1 MIKLVTSFFLIIF
14 LVSCKIQQTDQILDI
29 IPDKETIKKAV
40 KIPEKKVLKKSTDEL
55 NQKKSNLIK
64 YHIGDPYFIEG
75 VEYIPEE
82 NYNYDE
88 IGLASFYGKELH
100 KRKTINNDFNNV
112 TELLGRHKTLPIPSI
127 VKVTNLDNG
136 LSLTIK
142 INDRHDDNS
151 SLIQV
156 SRKTAQ
162 LLRFYKDK
170 ITKVRIEVL
179 SDPSKQMKIVTQS
192 MNEINFNDT
201 IDSKDLTI
209 CAGPPGSGKT
219 FVAVHY
225 ALRALT
231 DKNSSYDGIIITKP
245 LVEAN
250 GEKLGFLPGDI
261 SEKTEPFMMSY
272 YYNMEQ
278 VIGKHRLDG
287 LLGSGTIQVVPMAYM
302 RGITFDRKIVILDE
316 GQNASPEQIKMFL
329 TRIGAYSKYII
340 CGDLNQTDV
349 KGTNG
354 LADAVHRFYDMDE
367 VGICSFD
374 KADIVR
380 HNLIGKLLDRYE
392 HEDSINV
399 FARMNMEAQKNSL
412 EAQRA

>member
-29 IPDKETIKKAV
+29 LPDKETIKKAV
-40 KIPEKKVLKKSTDEL
+40 KIPENKVLKKSTNEL

-75 VEYIPEE
+75 VEYFPEE

-112 TELLGRHKTLPIPSI
+112 TELLGRHKTLPVPSI

-170 ITKVRIEVL
+170 IAKVRIEIL

-192 MNEINFNDT
+192 MNDINFNDT
-201 IDSKDLTI
+201 IDAAPTESVSISNIDSTNIESNKNEIIDEPIEIGFEEVSDKDFLLKVYEFQSYNEAKSIFTEFNLKYKFVI
-209 CAGPPGSGKT
+209 QKEEEFYSLIVGP
-219 FVAVHY
+219 
-225 ALRALT
+225 LNN
-231 DKNSSYDGIIITKP
+231 D
-245 LVEAN
+245 EAN
-250 GEKLGFLPGDI
+250 KLVLSFI
-261 SEKTEPFMMSY
+261 SKGYKKTEF
-272 YYNMEQ
+272 
-278 VIGKHRLDG
+278 
-287 LLGSGTIQVVPMAYM
+287 
-302 RGITFDRKIVILDE
+302 ILD
-316 GQNASPEQIKMFL
+316 
-329 TRIGAYSKYII
+329 
-340 CGDLNQTDV
+340 
-349 KGTNG
+349 
-354 LADAVHRFYDMDE
+354 
-367 VGICSFD
+367 
-374 KADIVR
+374 
-380 HNLIGKLLDRYE
+380 
-392 HEDSINV
+392 
-399 FARMNMEAQKNSL
+399 
-412 EAQRA
+412 

>member
-29 IPDKETIKKAV
+29 LPHKETIKKAV
-40 KIPEKKVLKKSTDEL
+40 KISENKVLKKSTNEL

-75 VEYIPEE
+75 VEYFPEE

-112 TELLGRHKTLPIPSI
+112 TELLGRHKTLPVPSI

-136 LSLTIK
+136 LSITIK

-170 ITKVRIEVL
+170 IAKVRIEIL

-201 IDSKDLTI
+201 IDSAPTESVSISNIDSTNIESNKNEIIDEPIEIGFEEVSDKDFLLKVYEFQSYNEAKSIFTEFNLKYKFVI
-209 CAGPPGSGKT
+209 QKEEEFYSLIVGP
-219 FVAVHY
+219 
-225 ALRALT
+225 LNN
-231 DKNSSYDGIIITKP
+231 D
-245 LVEAN
+245 EAN
-250 GEKLGFLPGDI
+250 KLVLSFI
-261 SEKTEPFMMSY
+261 SKGYKKTEF
-272 YYNMEQ
+272 
-278 VIGKHRLDG
+278 
-287 LLGSGTIQVVPMAYM
+287 
-302 RGITFDRKIVILDE
+302 ILE
-316 GQNASPEQIKMFL
+316 
-329 TRIGAYSKYII
+329 
-340 CGDLNQTDV
+340 
-349 KGTNG
+349 
-354 LADAVHRFYDMDE
+354 
-367 VGICSFD
+367 
-374 KADIVR
+374 
-380 HNLIGKLLDRYE
+380 
-392 HEDSINV
+392 
-399 FARMNMEAQKNSL
+399 
-412 EAQRA
+412 

>member
-29 IPDKETIKKAV
+29 LPDKETIKKAV
-40 KIPEKKVLKKSTDEL
+40 KIPENKVLKKSTNEL

-75 VEYIPEE
+75 VKYIPEE
-82 NYNYDE
+82 NYDYDE

-112 TELLGRHKTLPIPSI
+112 TELLGRHKTLPVPSI

-170 ITKVRIEVL
+170 IAKVRSEVL

-201 IDSKDLTI
+201 IDSAPTESVSISNIDSTNIESNKNEIIDEPIEIGFEEVSDKDFLLKVYEFQSYNEAKSIFTEF
-209 CAGPPGSGKT
+209 KLKYK
-219 FVAVHY
+219 FVIQKEEEFYSLIVC
-225 ALRALT
+225 LL
-231 DKNSSYDGIIITKP
+231 NN
-245 LVEAN
+245 VEAN
-250 GEKLGFLPGDI
+250 KLVLSFI
-261 SEKTEPFMMSY
+261 SKGYKKTEF
-272 YYNMEQ
+272 
-278 VIGKHRLDG
+278 
-287 LLGSGTIQVVPMAYM
+287 
-302 RGITFDRKIVILDE
+302 ILE
-316 GQNASPEQIKMFL
+316 
-329 TRIGAYSKYII
+329 
-340 CGDLNQTDV
+340 
-349 KGTNG
+349 
-354 LADAVHRFYDMDE
+354 
-367 VGICSFD
+367 
-374 KADIVR
+374 
-380 HNLIGKLLDRYE
+380 
-392 HEDSINV
+392 
-399 FARMNMEAQKNSL
+399 
-412 EAQRA
+412 

>member
-29 IPDKETIKKAV
+29 LPDKETIKKAV
-40 KIPEKKVLKKSTDEL
+40 KIPENKVLKKSTNEL

-75 VEYIPEE
+75 VKYIPEE
-82 NYNYDE
+82 NYDYDE

-112 TELLGRHKTLPIPSI
+112 TELLGRHKTLPVPSI

-170 ITKVRIEVL
+170 IAKVRIEIL

-201 IDSKDLTI
+201 IDSAPTESVSISNIDSTNIESNKNEIIDEPIEIGFEEVSDKDFLLKVYEFQSYNEAKSIFTEFNLKYKFVI
-209 CAGPPGSGKT
+209 QKEEEFYSLIVGP
-219 FVAVHY
+219 
-225 ALRALT
+225 LNN
-231 DKNSSYDGIIITKP
+231 D
-245 LVEAN
+245 EAN
-250 GEKLGFLPGDI
+250 KLVLSFI
-261 SEKTEPFMMSY
+261 SKGYKKTEF
-272 YYNMEQ
+272 
-278 VIGKHRLDG
+278 
-287 LLGSGTIQVVPMAYM
+287 
-302 RGITFDRKIVILDE
+302 ILE
-316 GQNASPEQIKMFL
+316 
-329 TRIGAYSKYII
+329 
-340 CGDLNQTDV
+340 
-349 KGTNG
+349 
-354 LADAVHRFYDMDE
+354 
-367 VGICSFD
+367 
-374 KADIVR
+374 
-380 HNLIGKLLDRYE
+380 
-392 HEDSINV
+392 
-399 FARMNMEAQKNSL
+399 
-412 EAQRA
+412 

>member
-29 IPDKETIKKAV
+29 LPDKETIKKAV
-40 KIPEKKVLKKSTDEL
+40 KIPENKVLKKSTNPL

-75 VEYIPEE
+75 VEYTPEE

-112 TELLGRHKTLPIPSI
+112 TELLGRHKTLPVPSI

-170 ITKVRIEVL
+170 IAKVRIEIL

-201 IDSKDLTI
+201 IDSAPTESVSISNIDSTNIESNKNEIIDEPIEIGFEEVSDKDFLLKVYEFQSYNEAKSIFTEFNLKYKFVI
-209 CAGPPGSGKT
+209 QKEEEFYSLIVGP
-219 FVAVHY
+219 
-225 ALRALT
+225 LNN
-231 DKNSSYDGIIITKP
+231 D
-245 LVEAN
+245 EAN
-250 GEKLGFLPGDI
+250 KLVLSFI
-261 SEKTEPFMMSY
+261 SKGYKKTEF
-272 YYNMEQ
+272 
-278 VIGKHRLDG
+278 
-287 LLGSGTIQVVPMAYM
+287 
-302 RGITFDRKIVILDE
+302 ILE
-316 GQNASPEQIKMFL
+316 
-329 TRIGAYSKYII
+329 
-340 CGDLNQTDV
+340 
-349 KGTNG
+349 
-354 LADAVHRFYDMDE
+354 
-367 VGICSFD
+367 
-374 KADIVR
+374 
-380 HNLIGKLLDRYE
+380 
-392 HEDSINV
+392 
-399 FARMNMEAQKNSL
+399 
-412 EAQRA
+412 

>member
-29 IPDKETIKKAV
+29 LPDKETIKKAV
-40 KIPEKKVLKKSTDEL
+40 KIPENKILKKSTNEL

-64 YHIGDPYFIEG
+64 YYIGDPYFIEG

-112 TELLGRHKTLPIPSI
+112 TELLGRHKTLPVPSI

-162 LLRFYKDK
+162 LLKFYKDK
-170 ITKVRIEVL
+170 IAKVRIEIL

-201 IDSKDLTI
+201 IDSAPTESVSISNIDSTNIESNKNEIIDEPIEIGFEEVSNKDFLLKVYEFQSYNEAKSIFTEFNLKYKFVI
-209 CAGPPGSGKT
+209 QKEKEFYSLIVGP
-219 FVAVHY
+219 
-225 ALRALT
+225 LNN
-231 DKNSSYDGIIITKP
+231 D
-245 LVEAN
+245 EAN
-250 GEKLGFLPGDI
+250 KLVLSFI
-261 SEKTEPFMMSY
+261 SKGYKKTEF
-272 YYNMEQ
+272 
-278 VIGKHRLDG
+278 
-287 LLGSGTIQVVPMAYM
+287 
-302 RGITFDRKIVILDE
+302 ILE
-316 GQNASPEQIKMFL
+316 
-329 TRIGAYSKYII
+329 
-340 CGDLNQTDV
+340 
-349 KGTNG
+349 
-354 LADAVHRFYDMDE
+354 
-367 VGICSFD
+367 
-374 KADIVR
+374 
-380 HNLIGKLLDRYE
+380 
-392 HEDSINV
+392 
-399 FARMNMEAQKNSL
+399 
-412 EAQRA
+412 

>member
-14 LVSCKIQQTDQILDI
+14 IVSCKIQQTDQILDI
-29 IPDKETIKKAV
+29 LPDKETIKKAV
-40 KIPEKKVLKKSTDEL
+40 KIPENKILKKSTNEL

-75 VEYIPEE
+75 VEYTPEE

-112 TELLGRHKTLPIPSI
+112 TELLGRHKTLPVPSI

-170 ITKVRIEVL
+170 IAKVRIVVL

-192 MNEINFNDT
+192 MNEIIFNDT
-201 IDSKDLTI
+201 IDSAPTESVSISNIDSTNIESNKNEIIDEPIEIGFEEVSDKDFLLKVYEFQSYNEAKSIFTEFNLKYKFVI
-209 CAGPPGSGKT
+209 QKEEEFYSLIVGP
-219 FVAVHY
+219 
-225 ALRALT
+225 LNN
-231 DKNSSYDGIIITKP
+231 D
-245 LVEAN
+245 EAN
-250 GEKLGFLPGDI
+250 KLVLSFI
-261 SEKTEPFMMSY
+261 SKGYKKTEF
-272 YYNMEQ
+272 
-278 VIGKHRLDG
+278 
-287 LLGSGTIQVVPMAYM
+287 
-302 RGITFDRKIVILDE
+302 ILE
-316 GQNASPEQIKMFL
+316 
-329 TRIGAYSKYII
+329 
-340 CGDLNQTDV
+340 
-349 KGTNG
+349 
-354 LADAVHRFYDMDE
+354 
-367 VGICSFD
+367 
-374 KADIVR
+374 
-380 HNLIGKLLDRYE
+380 
-392 HEDSINV
+392 
-399 FARMNMEAQKNSL
+399 
-412 EAQRA
+412 

>member
-29 IPDKETIKKAV
+29 LPDKETIKKAV
-40 KIPEKKVLKKSTDEL
+40 KIPENKILKKSTNEL
-55 NQKKSNLIK
+55 NQKKSHLIK
-64 YHIGDPYFIEG
+64 YHIGDAYFIEG

-112 TELLGRHKTLPIPSI
+112 TELLGRHKTLPVPSI

-170 ITKVRIEVL
+170 IAKVRIEVL

-201 IDSKDLTI
+201 IDSAPTESVSISNIDITNIESNKNEIIDEPIEIGFEEVSAKDFLLKVYEFQSYNEAKSIFTEFNLKYKFLI
-209 CAGPPGSGKT
+209 QKEEEFYSLIVGP
-219 FVAVHY
+219 
-225 ALRALT
+225 L
-231 DKNSSYDGIIITKP
+231 NN
-245 LVEAN
+245 VEAN
-250 GEKLGFLPGDI
+250 KLVLSFI
-261 SEKTEPFMMSY
+261 SKGYKKTEF
-272 YYNMEQ
+272 
-278 VIGKHRLDG
+278 
-287 LLGSGTIQVVPMAYM
+287 
-302 RGITFDRKIVILDE
+302 ILE
-316 GQNASPEQIKMFL
+316 
-329 TRIGAYSKYII
+329 
-340 CGDLNQTDV
+340 
-349 KGTNG
+349 
-354 LADAVHRFYDMDE
+354 
-367 VGICSFD
+367 
-374 KADIVR
+374 
-380 HNLIGKLLDRYE
+380 
-392 HEDSINV
+392 
-399 FARMNMEAQKNSL
+399 
-412 EAQRA
+412 

>member
-14 LVSCKIQQTDQILDI
+14 LASCKIQQTDQILDI
-29 IPDKETIKKAV
+29 LPYKETIKKAV
-40 KIPEKKVLKKSTDEL
+40 KIPENKVLKKSTNEL
-55 NQKKSNLIK
+55 YQKKSNLIK

-75 VEYIPEE
+75 VKYIPEE

-112 TELLGRHKTLPIPSI
+112 TELLGRHKTLPVPSI

-170 ITKVRIEVL
+170 IAKVRIEIL

-201 IDSKDLTI
+201 IDSAPTETVSISDIGSTNIESNKNEIIDEPIEIGFEELSHKDFLLKVYEFQSYNEAKSIFTEFNLKYKFVI
-209 CAGPPGSGKT
+209 QKEQEFYSLIVGP
-219 FVAVHY
+219 
-225 ALRALT
+225 LNN
-231 DKNSSYDGIIITKP
+231 D
-245 LVEAN
+245 EAN
-250 GEKLGFLPGDI
+250 KLVLSFI
-261 SEKTEPFMMSY
+261 SKGYNKTEF
-272 YYNMEQ
+272 
-278 VIGKHRLDG
+278 
-287 LLGSGTIQVVPMAYM
+287 
-302 RGITFDRKIVILDE
+302 ILE
-316 GQNASPEQIKMFL
+316 
-329 TRIGAYSKYII
+329 
-340 CGDLNQTDV
+340 
-349 KGTNG
+349 
-354 LADAVHRFYDMDE
+354 
-367 VGICSFD
+367 
-374 KADIVR
+374 
-380 HNLIGKLLDRYE
+380 
-392 HEDSINV
+392 
-399 FARMNMEAQKNSL
+399 
-412 EAQRA
+412 